1 LLRRVTPPDQRL
13 FCRDFISLSKTNIRS
28 SESTRKVTAVF
39 FNRLPDARAQYCG
52 SHHHLRGEGQLRIDC
67 APMKLR
73 LCAIRRIWP
82 HAIMRN
88 ILWILSIT
96 VLLVGCQK
104 QQPSVT
110 TGSTNMTSEQFAEL
124 FNEEKNKA
132 DAWFAALD
140 AAKPSASLVAEFLRL
155 FPNAVANYKYFTSTG
170 EPGFDVGV
178 DLHERYDFRMQL
190 PVRFDP
196 EGSAVIGYGEPM
208 FYLLEVASQNGGA
221 TSYNP
226 AGERQFGSADWR
238 KIVQNG
244 GDFSVIGYTMLTNRP
259 IPGFTQRNVQ
269 P

>member
-1 LLRRVTPPDQRL
+1 
-13 FCRDFISLSKTNIRS
+13 
-28 SESTRKVTAVF
+28 
-39 FNRLPDARAQYCG
+39 
-52 SHHHLRGEGQLRIDC
+52 
-67 APMKLR
+67 
-73 LCAIRRIWP
+73 
-82 HAIMRN
+82 MRN
-88 ILWILSIT
+88 ILWILPIT

-110 TGSTNMTSEQFAEL
+110 VASTNMTSEQFAEL
-124 FNEEKNKA
+124 FNEEKSKA

-140 AAKPSASLVAEFLRL
+140 AAKPSAPLVAEFLRL
-155 FPNAVANYKYFTSTG
+155 FPNAVLNYKYFTSTG

-226 AGERQFGSADWR
+226 AGERQFGSANWR
-238 KIVQNG
+238 KIVQSG
-244 GDFSVIGYTMLTNRP
+244 GDFSVIGYTTVTNRP
-259 IPGFTQRNVQ
+259 ILGFTQRNVQ